1 MRSFPRLVTI
11 SALGLAVGFAYAQKL
26 PPPTRIVYKCLEK
39 EKVVYSDA
47 PCLGATKVDIEPTRG
62 MNASTGRERIGKDV
76 SHEHQREAM
85 AEALR
90 PLTGLDA
97 KQLDRNGRRM
107 KLPPETQRR
116 CRILDTD
123 IPHAEHAERN
133 ASHNEIAIKQQ
144 DLFRLRSEFRSAQC
158 E

>member
-1 MRSFPRLVTI
+1 
-11 SALGLAVGFAYAQKL
+11 
-26 PPPTRIVYKCLEK
+26 
-39 EKVVYSDA
+39 
-47 PCLGATKVDIEPTRG
+47 
-62 MNASTGRERIGKDV
+62 MNASTGKERIGKDV
-76 SHEHQREAM
+76 NREHQREAM

-116 CRILDTD
+116 CQILDSD
-123 IPHAEHAERN
+123 IPRAEEAERR
-133 ASHNEIAIKQQ
+133 ASQSEITVKQQ